1 MRTRPHLTALDTVL
15 ERAALGHDVAGASVC
30 LIDSTT
36 NCASIGVERVSTE
49 APVGPHTLFPLGS
62 VAKIVVAT
70 VVCRLVAE
78 GRLALDAPVAALVPE
93 LHTLGARGA
102 AITTRMLLSH
112 TSGLADAWDASAS
125 LTELLGTSRGTAA
138 AAAPGEGFSYSNTG
152 YVVLGQLVE
161 KLTGLSWVEAAQRAV
176 LRPAGISSAVFT
188 APADAAAGHVLGDD
202 GTLVA
207 GDLWP
212 AVSPLF
218 GPAGATLH
226 ATAADTARLVL
237 ACATGRTQDG
247 RELLPRWMVD
257 EMLRL
262 HAPIP
267 GTPLHFRG
275 WGLGWALPVAGPSR
289 SVQHIGGT
297 SAFIHVEADRGIALA
312 VLTNFPEGW
321 AFGVDVLCEALGYHR
336 PALPPGPGPGHTD
349 RYVGEYASPAFGVTV
364 RAARDG
370 RLLITSP
377 LTGRETDLHHQ
388 QGDCFWADFGALE
401 TEVNF
406 MDFDHGRAGRLH
418 TALRMLR
425 RVS

>member
-1 MRTRPHLTALDTVL
+1 MRTPPGLTDLDAVL
-15 ERAALGHDVAGASVC
+15 ERATLGHTVAGASVC

-36 NCASIGVERVSTE
+36 NCASVGLKRVGTA
-49 APVGPHTLFPLGS
+49 APVDPHTLFPLGS
-62 VAKIVVAT
+62 VTKIVVAT
-70 VVCRLVAE
+70 VACQLVAE
-78 GRLALDAPVAALVPE
+78 GKLALDAPVASLVPE

-102 AITTRMLLSH
+102 AITARMLLSH
-112 TSGLADAWDASAS
+112 TSGLADAWDGSAS
-125 LTELLGTSRGTAA
+125 LTELLGTSHGAA
-138 AAAPGEGFSYSNTG
+138 APAAPGEGFSYSNTG
-152 YVVLGQLVE
+152 YVVLGQLIE
-161 KLTGLSWVEAAQRAV
+161 KLTGLSWMEAAQRAI

-188 APADAAAGHVLGDD
+188 APGGAATGHVLGDD
-202 GTLVA
+202 GALVP

-212 AVSPLF
+212 PVGPLF
-218 GPAGATLH
+218 GPAGATMH
-226 ATAADTARLVL
+226 ATAVDTARLVL

-247 RELLPRWMVD
+247 RELLPEWMVD

-267 GTPLHFRG
+267 GAPLHFRG

-289 SVQHIGGT
+289 SVEHIGGT
-297 SAFIHVEADRGIALA
+297 SAFIHVEANRGVALA

-321 AFGVDVLCEALGYHR
+321 AFGEEVLREALGYHR
-336 PALPPGPGPGHTD
+336 PALPTGPGPAYAD

-388 QGDCFWADFGALE
+388 EDDSFWADFGALE
-401 TEVNF
+401 TEVSF